1 MERAEGAEGERR
13 MANII
18 DYALW
23 RGDLSMAQA
32 PLGEIDALILSYLSY
47 MPFEGIVPSSFE
59 GEVTLAEAAQRLM
72 DIGLSGGAI
81 MDSEKDDI
89 RLLTALRDSVRFGG
103 MRITGYA
110 AHVDGDTEQQFSAV
124 TFLPESGPAF
134 AAYRGTDSSVVGW
147 KEDFNLA
154 FSSETPSQRDAVAY
168 AEEVVRHIPGE
179 LILGGHSKG
188 GNLAVYAGIFA
199 KEETAG
205 RLAAVYNFDGP
216 GFNETVL
223 ASPEFLQKDLPIH
236 TFVPQTSVIGILL
249 WHAEPFVVV
258 RSDGV
263 GVWQHNPYTWQ
274 LMGGRFTRLSERSSS
289 SQLAEATIKNWLA
302 DLSPDERRQVI
313 DGIYSVLSASDG
325 RNVADL
331 FEPRNVV
338 AILRAAGGMD
348 AKTRGAIAEAF
359 RLLGTSLMEAV
370 PDFMDRTAEEIRQ
383 RLGAPEKDS

>member
-1 MERAEGAEGERR
+1 

-23 RGDLSMAQA
+23 RGDLSMAQV

-47 MPFEGIVPSSFE
+47 MPFEGIVPPSFE
-59 GEVTLAEAAQRLM
+59 GGVTLAEAAQRLM
-72 DIGLSGGAI
+72 DRGLSGGAI
-81 MDSEKDDI
+81 MDSEKDDV
-89 RLLTALRDSVRFGG
+89 RLLTALRDSARFGG

-134 AAYRGTDSSVVGW
+134 TAYRGTDSSVVGW

-168 AEEVVRHIPGE
+168 AEEVVRHIPGK

-205 RLAAVYNFDGP
+205 RLTAVYNFDGP
-216 GFNETVL
+216 GFNEAVL

-348 AKTRGAIAEAF
+348 VKTRSAIAEAF
-359 RLLGTSLMEAV
+359 RMLGASLIEAV

-383 RLGAPEKDS
+383 RLGAPEKEG

>member
-1 MERAEGAEGERR
+1 

-18 DYALW
+18 DYVSW
-23 RGDLSMAQA
+23 RGDIPMNQV
-32 PLGEIDALILSYLSY
+32 PLGEVDALIFSYLSY
-47 MPFEGIVPSSFE
+47 MPFETIVPTSFE
-59 GEVTLAEAAQRLM
+59 ESVTLAKVCQSLL
-72 DIGLSGGAI
+72 DGGLSGGAI
-81 MDSEKDDI
+81 MDSEKEDHQ
-89 RLLTALRDSVRFGG
+89 LLALLRDSVRFGSA
-103 MRITGYA
+103 RVTGYA
-110 AHVDGDTEQQFSAV
+110 VYADRETEQQFSAV
-124 TFLPESGPAF
+124 TFLPEGAPAF
-134 AAYRGTDSSVVGW
+134 AAFRGTDDSVVGW

-168 AEEVVRHIPGE
+168 AEEVVRHIDGE

-199 KEETAG
+199 DEAAAD

-216 GFNETVL
+216 GFNEAVI
-223 ASPEFLQKDLPIH
+223 ASPAFLQKDLPIH

-249 WHAEPFVVV
+249 WHAEPFAVV

-274 LMGGRFTRLSERSSS
+274 LMGGRFTRMEGRSSS
-289 SQLAEATIKNWLA
+289 SQLAEETIKNWLA
-302 DLSPDERRQVI
+302 GLSTDERRQVI
-313 DGIYSVLSASDG
+313 DGIYAVLSASDG
-325 RNVADL
+325 RSVADL

-348 AKTRGAIAEAF
+348 AGTRGAISEAF
-359 RLLGTSLMEAV
+359 RLLGTSLMEAM

-383 RLGAPEKDS
+383 RLGAPERDG